1 MQEMN
6 NNLKD
11 LRERNQHFE
20 KIINDLTEEVRG
32 YREAKTDRSESNPA
46 DN

>member
-20 KIINDLTEEVRG
+20 KVINDLTEEVRG
-32 YREAKTDRSESNPA
+32 YREAQSKQSGSNI
-46 DN
+46 